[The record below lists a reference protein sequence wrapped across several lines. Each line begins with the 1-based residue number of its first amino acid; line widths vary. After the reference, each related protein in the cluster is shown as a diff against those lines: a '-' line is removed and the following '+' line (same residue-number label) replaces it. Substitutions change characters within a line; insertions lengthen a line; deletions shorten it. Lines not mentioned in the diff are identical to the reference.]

1 MSFTEKLEAAL
12 GSLKAGPGGEDTWL
26 RPLEVDMSLG
36 YAVGLLARHALS
48 AGYTRDEVAGVLA
61 EVAVKVLKDASTS
74 H

>member
-1 MSFTEKLEAAL
+1 MSFSEKLEAAL

-36 YAVGLLARHALS
+36 YAVSLLTRHALS
-48 AGYTRDEVAGVLA
+48 SGYTRDEVAAVLT
-61 EVAVKVLKDASTS
+61 EIAVKVLKDAGTS